1 MKKKLLALS
10 LVAAMAVGVFAGCSS
25 SEEPAETTEG
35 TEEGAEATGE
45 KYIIATDTV
54 FPPFEFTNE
63 DGDFVGI
70 DVDIINAIA
79 EDQGIDVEIQSLGF
93 DAALLAVQSGQ
104 ADGVIAGMSIT
115 DERKQSFDFSEPYF
129 DADVTMAVAKGSDVK
144 SYEDLDVYK
153 RQPPSCS
160 VAPPRGSIP
169 PPFFCSMLESISAAS
184 VPTFPSAPTVQPSGR
199 GEPFLL

>member
-35 TEEGAEATGE
+35 TEESAEATGE

-115 DERKQSFDFSEPYF
+115 DEKKTE
-129 DADVTMAVAKGSDVK
+129 
-144 SYEDLDVYK
+144 L
-153 RQPPSCS
+153 
-160 VAPPRGSIP
+160 
-169 PPFFCSMLESISAAS
+169 
-184 VPTFPSAPTVQPSGR
+184 
-199 GEPFLL
+199 